1 MLYVILASLLQAFYK
16 PFAVHQRPETAN
28 WHSADLGILEGQRG
42 SSLSSATSQNENISL
57 VQGFTLF
64 SDISAGDC
72 SAIISAAHKE
82 IYPRSQTIFS
92 IGDGVEQVVLLLS
105 GWVKITQPGP
115 KGTEVIL
122 RLVGIGEIVGAFGCW
137 SGHKHRSTAE
147 SVRSCAALVWDAAS
161 FDKILERF
169 HLFRRNTILALEER
183 LEELDERFR
192 EVSTESVGSRLSS
205 ELIRLS
211 KRFGSAVDERR
222 EIRLSRQE
230 LAQLT
235 GTTLATV
242 SRHLCRWQALG
253 IISIGREMVQ
263 VCDIAALAE
272 VSDAECPPA
281 SNL

>member
-1 MLYVILASLLQAFYK
+1 
-16 PFAVHQRPETAN
+16 
-28 WHSADLGILEGQRG
+28 
-42 SSLSSATSQNENISL
+42 LSSATSQSENVAF
-57 VQGFTLF
+57 VQRLTLF
-64 SDISAGDC
+64 SDISPGDC
-72 SAIISAAHKE
+72 NAIISSACE
-82 IYPRSQTIFS
+82 ENFPRAQTIFS
-92 IGDGVEQVVLLLS
+92 IGDAVEQVVLLLS

-122 RLVGIGEIVGAFGCW
+122 RLIGMGEVVGAFGCW
-137 SGHKHRSTAE
+137 SGHEHRSNAQ
-147 SVRSCAALVWDAAS
+147 SVRPCVALVWEAAT

-169 HLFRRNTILALEER
+169 HLLRRNMIRALEER
-183 LEELDERFR
+183 LEDMDERFR

-253 IISIGREMVQ
+253 IVSIGREMVQ
-263 VCDIAALAE
+263 VCDVAALAE
-272 VSDAECPPA
+272 VSDAECPPL
-281 SNL
+281 SKL

>member
-1 MLYVILASLLQAFYK
+1 LFLLASLLQAFYK
-16 PFAVHQRPETAN
+16 PFAVHQGPEEAN
-28 WHSADLGILEGQRG
+28 WHSADLGILQGRRG
-42 SSLSSATSQNENISL
+42 SSLSSSTSQNENITL
-57 VQGFTLF
+57 VQGLTLF

-72 SAIISAAHKE
+72 SAIISAARE
-82 IYPRSQTIFS
+82 ENFPRSQTIFS
-92 IGDGVEQVVLLLS
+92 IGDAVEQVVLLLS

-122 RLVGIGEIVGAFGCW
+122 RLIGIGEVVGAFGCW
-137 SGHKHRSTAE
+137 SDHRHRSTAQ
-147 SVRSCAALVWDAAS
+147 SVRPCAALVWDAAT
-161 FDKILERF
+161 FDRILERF
-169 HLFRRNTILALEER
+169 HLFRRNTIRALEER
-183 LEELDERFR
+183 LEEMDERFR

-211 KRFGSAVDERR
+211 KRFGCAINERP
-222 EIRLSRQE
+222 EICLSRQE

-235 GTTLATV
+235 ATTLATV

-253 IISIGREMVQ
+253 IVSIGREMVQ

-281 SNL
+281 SKV

>member
-1 MLYVILASLLQAFYK
+1 M
-16 PFAVHQRPETAN
+16 
-28 WHSADLGILEGQRG
+28 
-42 SSLSSATSQNENISL
+42 SSATSQNENITL
-57 VQGFTLF
+57 IQKLTLF

-72 SAIISAAHKE
+72 SAIISPARE
-82 IYPRSQTIFS
+82 ENFPRSQTIFS
-92 IGDGVEQVVLLLS
+92 IGDAVEQVVLLLS

-115 KGTEVIL
+115 RRNEVIL
-122 RLVGIGEIVGAFGCW
+122 RLIGIGEVVGAFGCW
-137 SGHKHRSTAE
+137 LDHTHRSTAQ
-147 SVRSCAALVWDAAS
+147 SVRPCAALVWDAAT

-169 HLFRRNTILALEER
+169 HLFRRNTIRALEER
-183 LEELDERFR
+183 LEEMDERFR

-222 EIRLSRQE
+222 EICLSRQE

-253 IISIGREMVQ
+253 IVSIGREMVQ
-263 VCDIAALAE
+263 VCDLAALAE
-272 VSDAECPPA
+272 ISDAECPPGFQ
-281 SNL
+281 SVTRDNR

>member
-1 MLYVILASLLQAFYK
+1 V
-16 PFAVHQRPETAN
+16 
-28 WHSADLGILEGQRG
+28 
-42 SSLSSATSQNENISL
+42 SSATSQNENIPL
-57 VQGFTLF
+57 VQGLTLF

-72 SAIISAAHKE
+72 SAIISAARE
-82 IYPRSQTIFS
+82 ENFPRSRTIFS
-92 IGDGVEQVVLLLS
+92 IGDAVEEVVLLLS

-122 RLVGIGEIVGAFGCW
+122 RLIGIGEVVGAFGCW
-137 SGHKHRSTAE
+137 SDHRHRSNAQ
-147 SVRSCAALVWDAAS
+147 SVRSCAALVWDAAT
-161 FDKILERF
+161 FDRILERF
-169 HLFRRNTILALEER
+169 HLFRRNTIHALEER
-183 LEELDERFR
+183 LEEMDERFR

-222 EIRLSRQE
+222 EICLSRQE

-253 IISIGREMVQ
+253 IVSIGREMVQ

-281 SNL
+281 SKV